1 MKYFSLIW
9 AQLFRS
15 RTRTLFTLLSV
26 VTAFLLFGMLDSVR
40 VAFNSGGNSVA
51 GANRLIVTSRL
62 SITQSLP
69 IRLDPQIRQVQGVR
83 DVTSA
88 MWFGGIYQD
97 PKNFFPNFSVA
108 PNYFDV
114 YREFEVPKDQ
124 LEAFHNT
131 RTGAIVGATL
141 AQQFGW
147 KIGDTIPLQATI
159 FPRGGSNDW
168 PLQLVGIFHSK
179 NTAAAANDERQLMMN
194 WKYFDESNDYIKNQ
208 VSWYTV
214 TLDNADHAS
223 RVAQAIDA
231 ISANSDHETKSQTES
246 AFQQAFIKQF
256 ADIGMIV
263 TSIMGAVFFTLLL
276 LTGNTMAQAVRERIP
291 ELATLKTLGFKDGTV
306 LMLVMVESVL
316 LVGLGGAIGLG
327 LAALALPAMAP
338 KTMGMLPPQVPLQ
351 TWLMGLGLIVLIGL
365 IVGVLPAL
373 RAKRLKIVDALAGR

>member
-1 MKYFSLIW
+1 MKYFSLVW

-15 RTRTLFTLLSV
+15 RTRTLLTLLSV
-26 VTAFLLFGMLDSVR
+26 VAAFLLFGMLDSVR
-40 VAFNSGGNSVA
+40 VAFSSGGSVE
-51 GANRLIVTSRL
+51 GANRLVVASRL

-69 IRLDPQIRQVQGVR
+69 IRLEAQIRQVSGVR
-83 DVTSA
+83 DVTYG

-114 YREFEVPKDQ
+114 YRELQIDPAQ
-124 LEAFHNT
+124 LEDWKQT
-131 RTGAIVGATL
+131 RTGAIVGETL
-141 AQQFGW
+141 AKQFGW

-168 PLQLVGIFHSK
+168 PLELKGIYRSK
-179 NTAAAANDERQLMMN
+179 DRALAANEERQLMMN

-214 TLDNADHAS
+214 TLDAPDHSS

-231 ISANSDHETKSQTES
+231 ISANSDHETKTQTES
-246 AFQQAFIKQF
+246 AFQQAFVKQF

-276 LTGNTMAQAVRERIP
+276 LTGNTMAQAVRERVP
-291 ELATLKTLGFKDGTV
+291 ELATLKTLGFKDSTV
-306 LMLVMVESVL
+306 LTLVMVESVL
-316 LVGLGGAIGLG
+316 LIGLGGLIGMG
-327 LAALALPAMAP
+327 LAALILPAISP
-338 KTMGMLPPQVPLQ
+338 KSMGMLPPHVPMP
-351 TWLMGLGLIVLIGL
+351 TWLVGIVLIVVIGIVVGL
-365 IVGVLPAL
+365 LPAL